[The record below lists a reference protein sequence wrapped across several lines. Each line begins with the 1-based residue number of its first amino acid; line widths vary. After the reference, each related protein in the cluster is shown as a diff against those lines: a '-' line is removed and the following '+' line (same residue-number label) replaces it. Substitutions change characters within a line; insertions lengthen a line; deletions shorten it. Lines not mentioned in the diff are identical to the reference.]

1 VPAQSRSPAPGAIG
15 TVLLGKELRRDALFH
30 ARWSS
35 FRVPPRGWEL
45 DSDGCGWQQPGP
57 GPGMELCHEG
67 TLGEIAEVIA
77 VKGTVTDTD
86 VAKIEGYLKKKFNL

>member
-1 VPAQSRSPAPGAIG
+1 
-15 TVLLGKELRRDALFH
+15 
-30 ARWSS
+30 
-35 FRVPPRGWEL
+35 
-45 DSDGCGWQQPGP
+45 
-57 GPGMELCHEG
+57 MELCHEG